1 MSRDDIV
8 EPGGIVQSPDG
19 RLWCVVGVDD
29 VKVIL
34 RKADDKG
41 VLIGR
46 QRGRKR
52 IEVSWAQWTTEGW
65 ALRFP

>member
-29 VKVIL
+29 EKVIL
-34 RKADDKG
+34 RKADDK
-41 VLIGR
+41 
-46 QRGRKR
+46 
-52 IEVSWAQWTTEGW
+52 E
-65 ALRFP
+65 F